1 MLKRDFGN
9 LSSRLKPG
17 MQIRENTKLDAVSQQ
32 QSRVY
37 RVAIL
42 STGLA
47 IYLVACWTILS
58 IGSVDIAPVQFGA
71 FASLACAGF
80 LAFWIAILFD
90 WNLGLRDPD
99 MNLAQMMWA
108 VSVVLMTAYF
118 VVEMKPVVVLSGL
131 AMIVVG
137 ANRLSRTELLVFVL
151 YSITLYML
159 SVLDK
164 VQPATEFIAMI
175 AFGLV
180 LVFGPV
186 LYRLEMLMVERL
198 LIDRNEELSD
208 ALDQIRDLAVK
219 DDLTG
224 AYNRR
229 HLMVVLSQH
238 KAMADRRNNYRFTLC
253 AVDLDFFDQVN
264 SSFVHETGDQD
275 LTRFAQIAESVLR
288 EVDCISRV
296 RGTEFILVLGGTTE
310 NDALIVAHRIG
321 EGLVESQVSDTEAHT
336 GLTASIGLT
345 EYRRGEEVERTMDR
359 ADRAL
364 YDAKRTGRNQ
374 VVVARYESAAGASG

>member
-1 MLKRDFGN
+1 
-9 LSSRLKPG
+9 

-42 STGLA
+42 ATGLA